1 LWSNRLFGDR
11 GMRMKKSVSLYA
23 FVFAVSLA
31 VAQMACAIDFT
42 QLENCPRAVN
52 RAYGNIAVRAL
63 LDGRLLVWDGDALYV
78 QKLLSGDGFNRIAS
92 GYAGD
97 VGFMAISP
105 DGHTAL
111 LGAGI
116 SGKLYKFD
124 VQTPVDYSS
133 AADLGVVSHYW
144 GAFISNTLVVID
156 KLTDDY
162 TTDEL
167 VIIDISK
174 TGLARKRVMLKPMAS
189 QIPSGGFGA
198 SAELA
203 VDASLTYLYAM
214 APVFDS
220 SFMVVSNPLKR
231 IAVSALIGA
240 YNADAL
246 LDWDTDAQAIG
257 AETAYASGGP
267 AAVMSGGDLLIVGFG
282 GVQRV
287 RPGTGAIVET
297 YAPAGG
303 VYYGA
308 SYNPA
313 TGDILPL
320 ATDTAGYTL
329 DLVYAPEGR
338 IKSLPVLGGLGLVGL
353 AAAIGLA
360 GRRRL

>member
-1 LWSNRLFGDR
+1 
-11 GMRMKKSVSLYA
+11 MRMKKSVLL
-23 FVFAVSLA
+23 FVFAVLLS
-31 VAQMACAIDFT
+31 VAQMACAIDFA
-42 QLENCPRAVN
+42 QLESCPRAAN
-52 RAYGNIAVRAL
+52 RTYGNIAVRAL
-63 LDGRLLVWDGDALYV
+63 PDGRLLVWDGDALYV
-78 QKLLSGDGFNRIAS
+78 QKLLGGNGFKRIAS

-97 VGFMAISP
+97 VGFMAVSP
-105 DGHTAL
+105 DGHTVL
-111 LGAGI
+111 LGAGM

-124 VQTPVDYSS
+124 VQAPADYTA

-144 GAFISNTLVVID
+144 GAFISNTLVIID

-162 TTDEL
+162 STDEL
-167 VIIDISK
+167 VLIDISK
-174 TGLARKRVMLKPMAS
+174 PGLARKRVMLKPVAS
-189 QIPSGGFGA
+189 EIPVGGFGA

-203 VDASLTYLYAM
+203 VDASLTYVYAM

-220 SFMVVSNPLKR
+220 SFMVVSNPLRR
-231 IAVSALIGA
+231 IAVSALISA
-240 YNADAL
+240 YNTDAV
-246 LDWDTDAQAIG
+246 LDWNTDAQAIG
-257 AETAYASGGP
+257 APTAYASGGP
-267 AAVMSGGDLLIVGFG
+267 AAVMSDGDLLVVGFG

-308 SYNPA
+308 AYNPA

-338 IKSLPVLGGLGLVGL
+338 INVLPVLGGLGLVGL
-353 AAAIGLA
+353 AAALGFA
-360 GRRRL
+360 ARRRL